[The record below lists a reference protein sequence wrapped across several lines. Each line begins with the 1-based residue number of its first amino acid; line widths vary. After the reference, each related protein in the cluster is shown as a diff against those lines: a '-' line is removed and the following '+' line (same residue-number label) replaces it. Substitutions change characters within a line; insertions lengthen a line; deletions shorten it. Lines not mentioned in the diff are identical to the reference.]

1 MKENKQNSEKQLE
14 LSKAIE
20 ESTQEAN
27 HTSQEVESEMSVDK
41 HKEEKLDKVVD
52 SDSLESKEEILKS
65 QEEENSKSDEALPS
79 KIPEDFPTI
88 SFDEVSP
95 TNSDLESKEEYSI
108 NEDANM
114 QIHHTQSISMI
125 DIESTQESQTH
136 NKKLSQIEDPIIE
149 QLSHLGKQ
157 EAAIVMVRT
166 VKEMVAKAQKE
177 SQECKLLFESDF
189 RAYQDA
195 KQLLNQGILKQSD
208 RLLAKFGRDL
218 QKTPETIQMPFSE
231 KEELLTPR
239 VKNISSGA
247 FGGVIVSVFAAIVTF
262 LGLLYWSSY
271 KLNMELSIENLP
283 ELSHLESLIGWYSKL
298 LMGEESF
305 IIGAGVIGLVIFAV
319 LWIVYA
325 IRISL
330 KASAN
335 YSFALKQLQ
344 EVQLFDEENGNCR
357 YQMEKVDVYVKAL
370 TDLLKLYRLL
380 LAEKNAKLE
389 RILYLEGSES
399 FTKLDHNSQEEIL
412 EAQALTEN
420 IHHLF
425 SIPITEDGKISPRS
439 TLMLQKA
446 KDTTDKIIN
455 RYYALNN

>member
-1 MKENKQNSEKQLE
+1 L
-14 LSKAIE
+14 
-20 ESTQEAN
+20 
-27 HTSQEVESEMSVDK
+27 
-41 HKEEKLDKVVD
+41 
-52 SDSLESKEEILKS
+52 
-65 QEEENSKSDEALPS
+65 
-79 KIPEDFPTI
+79 
-88 SFDEVSP
+88 
-95 TNSDLESKEEYSI
+95 
-108 NEDANM
+108 
-114 QIHHTQSISMI
+114 
-125 DIESTQESQTH
+125 
-136 NKKLSQIEDPIIE
+136 
-149 QLSHLGKQ
+149 
-157 EAAIVMVRT
+157 
-166 VKEMVAKAQKE
+166 
-177 SQECKLLFESDF
+177 
-189 RAYQDA
+189 
-195 KQLLNQGILKQSD
+195 
-208 RLLAKFGRDL
+208 
-218 QKTPETIQMPFSE
+218 
-231 KEELLTPR
+231 
-239 VKNISSGA
+239 
-247 FGGVIVSVFAAIVTF
+247 VF
-262 LGLLYWSSY
+262 L
-271 KLNMELSIENLP
+271 KLNMVLSIENLP

-399 FTKLDHNSQEEIL
+399 FTKLNHNSQEEIL